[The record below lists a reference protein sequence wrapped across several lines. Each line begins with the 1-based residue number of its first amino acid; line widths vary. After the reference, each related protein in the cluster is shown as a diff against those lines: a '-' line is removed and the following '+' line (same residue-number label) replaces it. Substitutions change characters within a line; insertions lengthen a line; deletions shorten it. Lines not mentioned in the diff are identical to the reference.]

1 MVFPAALD
9 RRLFTAAPHWYTARM
24 TADTIRDMLH
34 REPFEPFRIVTTSGE
49 AYTVRNPD
57 LVALMKSEVF
67 IAQPNSDRRT
77 FVPLLHVSA
86 VETLAALPA
95 RRERPRRRQS

>member
-1 MVFPAALD
+1 
-9 RRLFTAAPHWYTARM
+9 M
-24 TADTIRDMLH
+24 TAETIRDMLH

-67 IAQPNSDRRT
+67 ITQPNSDRRT

-86 VETLAALPA
+86 VETLADGGDG
-95 RRERPRRRQS
+95 RPRRQRRQ